1 METDLPR
8 TIAPALRKAGLR
20 PDPEYFDYIRARM
33 YHRGELEYEGLLEKA
48 GPELEH
54 RVPQAIRLLGFG
66 HVITE
71 FAVAHLGIPGRPNPA
86 VLSLGALYN
95 LIVSTYDGLL
105 DSGQDPERIL
115 PRSRVTGTAGKSK
128 AGDLLLGNLVD
139 LYFARLSA
147 LPHPHAAVHQTLRS
161 AIVRMYDAER
171 ATSGPLGYTRTVW
184 RRKSALPIV
193 IMGLPVWMTVPLLQ
207 NCAYRAHLK
216 WLYRLGQFIGW
227 IDDAADMN
235 ADRAAG
241 RPNYF
246 SACAGPS
253 VARRIARQGARI
265 VEAWNAGAPRSRYG
279 RTLLETFLAVTWS
292 WLGVQKTY

>member
-1 METDLPR
+1 VEADWPR
-8 TIAPALRKAGLR
+8 TIARALRAAGLR
-20 PDPEYFDYIRARM
+20 PDPKYFDYIRARM
-33 YHRGELEYEGLLEKA
+33 YHHGELEYQSLIEKA

-54 RVPQAIRLLGFG
+54 RALHAIRQLGFG

-71 FAVAHLGIPGRPNPA
+71 FAIAHLGIPGKPDRA
-86 VLSLGALYN
+86 VLSLGALSN
-95 LIVSTYDGLL
+95 LIVSMYDGLL

-115 PRSRVTGTAGKSK
+115 PRSRITGIAGASK
-128 AGDLLLGNLVD
+128 TGDPLLGTLVD

-147 LPHPHAAVHQTLRS
+147 FPNPHAAVYQTLRS

-193 IMGLPVWMTVPLLQ
+193 IMGLPVWMTVPLLEI
-207 NCAYRAHLK
+207 CVYRAHLK
-216 WLYRLGQFIGW
+216 WLFRLGQFIGW
-227 IDDAADMN
+227 IDDAADIH

-246 SACAGPS
+246 SAGAGPN
-253 VARRIARQGARI
+253 VARRIAGQGALI
-265 VEAWNAGAPRSRYG
+265 VEAWNTGAPRGRYG

-292 WLGVQKTY
+292 WLGVQKT